1 MEEPSGR
8 TDNGI
13 PTWQG
18 QEAVRVGDGD
28 PSHSGCCS
36 HCPGPFS
43 LSSQCSE
50 FLWVENLISFVLE
63 HIYWVH
69 MKDNHKTPSG
79 TDCFKETNTQSFCK
93 GLLLM
98 FCVSKRVF
106 FTGSNH

>member
-18 QEAVRVGDGD
+18 QEAVRVGEGD
-28 PSHSGCCS
+28 PSHPGCCS
-36 HCPGPFS
+36 HCPGLFS

-50 FLWVENLISFVLE
+50 FLWVENLISFVHE

-69 MKDNHKTPSG
+69 MKDNHKLPVMTLTKHGQHGPWVG
-79 TDCFKETNTQSFCK
+79 TILNPITRGILQ
-93 GLLLM
+93 
-98 FCVSKRVF
+98 
-106 FTGSNH
+106 